1 MGSGISQRRKSAAES
16 KRVHSHASTSGIVD
30 PRTILGRE
38 CDPKLAETS
47 EAVIQC
53 ANRLKWVCLK
63 LSAEHSR
70 DVQRA
75 SNLIDTTSSSAVLK
89 DRIEITKNVLHN
101 FTQAVIWG
109 EEADFVNTKKHRV
122 VIDSVQFK
130 LNFEGAV
137 QRQLQKTLHFRM
149 SFGLAMTVK
158 QKPPS
163 INGRF
168 PVCAHYWWK
177 SEDLM
182 AIILNHIP
190 MTQLGKVSLVHK
202 VWHAAS
208 KKISDVVLTKPVC
221 GDRLLEAQCYYHN
234 PTSLAITSMYNVPPG
249 IWFHFFS
256 YAYHTFKQLT
266 TLNLKNCSSVVDDDL
281 VPICEHCISLKSLS
295 LVSLA
300 GLVRPKVTSIALQ
313 NLTIED
319 CAWFEQ
325 LVGFIPC
332 ITDVALVRLNCMHG
346 SGFDKTCTVL
356 GIIDEKSSE
365 STLKSFII
373 KQCNGVI
380 DLVIKNQSVE
390 AIRILVCGSLA
401 HCTIDANKAT
411 LIAISQCYNLS
422 TIQIKV
428 PLLNRVILQD
438 VKSLSKA
445 DIMCPIAEHITFQD
459 INHITNSTLQ
469 CAMKN
474 FQFLKSCRM
483 ANIGSASQ
491 FPFGSDF
498 KCFSFVTSFF
508 ASNCVFDDS
517 ALAVLT
523 QLEKLTKLEL
533 WDCPALTCPR
543 FVFSLSLAV
552 FSCNHCTN
560 LFSFEIQAHG
570 MTEFLIS
577 KCHGLKELEIK
588 ARKLK
593 NVVMNLCERIAELH
607 IESESL
613 ADLDLENIHRI
624 ERFSCNVP
632 ALQKI
637 CIKHAH
643 EPPCAAMM
651 QSLLKNKNI
660 TTISLEDLSGFTSFQ
675 MYIGQPEWFLVQSL
689 ELQHVALQDNACDFI
704 QKMSGLLSLSIRHC
718 NSFHHI
724 KLVGMPALKTL
735 RIDECINLSETNISA
750 PMIENIFI
758 QNCQRLLSASISGRQ
773 LQAVSFRKTE
783 SLFMLDSTD
792 GCPSLKTIYFSKG
805 IDIQVVCKA
814 FYKAA
819 ELLVQIRNQSHLIIM
834 GELQM
839 RHVVGESQQSK

>member
-16 KRVHSHASTSGIVD
+16 KRVLSHASTSGIVD
-30 PRTILGRE
+30 PRTVLGRE
-38 CDPKLAETS
+38 CDSQLAETS

-63 LSAEHSR
+63 MSAEHSR

-75 SNLIDTTSSSAVLK
+75 STLIDTTSSSAILK

-109 EEADFVNTKKHRV
+109 EEADFVNTRKHRV
-122 VIDSVQFK
+122 IIDSLQFK
-130 LNFEGAV
+130 LNFEGAL
-137 QRQLQKTLHFRM
+137 QRQVNKAQYFRM
-149 SFGLAMTVK
+149 AFGSAMTVK

-190 MTQLGKVSLVHK
+190 MAQLGKVSLVHK

-208 KKISDVVLTKPVC
+208 KQISDVILTKPVR

-234 PTSLAITSMYNVPPG
+234 PTSLAITSMYNVSPG
-249 IWFHFFS
+249 IWFRFFS
-256 YAYHTFKQLT
+256 YAYQNFKQLT

-281 VPICEHCISLKSLS
+281 VPICEHCVSLKSLS

-300 GLVRPKVTSIALQ
+300 GLVRPKITSIALQ
-313 NLTIED
+313 NLIIED
-319 CAWFEQ
+319 CVWFEQ

-332 ITDVALVRLNCMHG
+332 ITDVSLVRLNCMHG

-380 DLVIKNQSVE
+380 DLVIKSQSVE
-390 AIRILVCGSLA
+390 AIRIFVCGSLA

-411 LIAISQCYNLS
+411 LLAISQCYNLS
-422 TIQIKV
+422 TLQIKV
-428 PLLNRVILQD
+428 PLLKRVVIQD
-438 VKSLSKA
+438 VKSLFKA

-459 INHITNSTLQ
+459 INHTTNSTLQ
-469 CAMKN
+469 SAMNN
-474 FQFLKSCRM
+474 FQSLKTCRM

-491 FPFGSDF
+491 FPFGSHF
-498 KCFSFVTSFF
+498 KCFTFVTTFF
-508 ASNCVFDDS
+508 ASQCVFDDS

-523 QLEKLTKLEL
+523 QLEKLKQFEL

-543 FVFSLSLAV
+543 FIFSLSLAA
-552 FSCNHCTN
+552 FSCNHCMN

-577 KCHGLKELEIK
+577 KCHSLKEVEIK

-593 NVVMNLCERIAELH
+593 NAVFNFCERIAELH

-624 ERFSCNVP
+624 ERFSCNIP
-632 ALQKI
+632 ALQNF

-651 QSLLKNKNI
+651 HSLLKSKNI

-675 MYIGQPEWFLVQSL
+675 MYHQQPEWIRVQSL
-689 ELQHVALQDNACDFI
+689 ELQHVALQDDACDFI
-704 QKMSGLLSLSIRHC
+704 QNMSGLLRLSIRHC
-718 NSFHHI
+718 NGFNRI
-724 KLVGMPALKTL
+724 KLIGMRALKTL
-735 RIDECINLSETNISA
+735 RIEDCINLSETDISA
-750 PMIENIFI
+750 PMIQTIFI
-758 QNCQRLLSASISGRQ
+758 QNCQHLLCAIISGRH
-773 LQAVSFRKTE
+773 LEAVSFHKTE

-792 GCPSLKTIYFSKG
+792 GCPSLKIITFSKA

-814 FYKAA
+814 FCKAA
-819 ELLVQIRNQSHLIIM
+819 ELMVQVRNKSQLIMM